1 MKKINILSM
10 IVLVA
15 LLVMPYKQALGNET
29 LIERISTAIP
39 YYYQN
44 DINVTVENN
53 GIVKLEGNVNTLY
66 DKDRIFEIVAR
77 IPGVSEIKNDILIKS
92 ALIPDDEIRNNII
105 QEMKL
110 VSAISEP
117 GRIKVTVN
125 DGIVF
130 LDGTV
135 SYYREKMMAKSIAS
149 WQKGVKGIQNNLVVL
164 PHSVARSDENLQKM
178 LSQVME
184 YNFPLEHNVTF
195 KVKDG
200 VVTLNGTT
208 TTLWAKNNIPEEFSK
223 IIGIKKVKN
232 NLKVYVKS

>member
-164 PHSVARSDENLQKM
+164 PPSAARSDENLQKM